1 MNSEVLINI
10 SNILERDNKTSTYKF
25 ALLRGVIDLIQE
37 SSPFIRHEGKRV
49 YFPMGLLINKWIFY
63 YYPLLSDLNTI
74 PQINSAKGLAFKNE
88 LKAIIDIYQDSG
100 EGMSVLYHDIKTGR
114 MDAAY
119 NRPIRNLY
127 SKINR
132 TIAGMPMKH
141 IGYSIYKRHYSIFQ
155 FHAETT
161 RSPQSFSNP
170 FIQGFGVFSIPVDY
184 FDAFK
189 LLGSFISGRDSILSK
204 WADFSLSSSSSKHLN
219 RSEIISRL
227 LIEPITD
234 RDVKESKQYF
244 SNLIS
249 QSGKIQ
255 CVWSG
260 KDLQQFDVDHVLPFS
275 IWRNNDLWNLL
286 PSSKKINNQKRDR
299 IPTPSMIQDCRVRII
314 DNWNLL
320 YSKNQSR
327 FTNEIEAGL
336 LGHPVAT
343 GWQKEA
349 LSKLQENAEYL
360 IKKRGYEEWKI

>member
-119 NRPIRNLY
+119 NMPIRNLY
-127 SKINR
+127 SKIKR

-141 IGYSIYKRHYSIFQ
+141 IGYSIYKRHYSIFR

-170 FIQGFGVFSIPVDY
+170 FIQGFGIFSIPVDY

-219 RSEIISRL
+219 RSDIISRL

-260 KDLQQFDVDHVLPFS
+260 RDLQQFDVDHVLPFS

>member
-88 LKAIIDIYQDSG
+88 LKAIIDIYQHSG

-260 KDLQQFDVDHVLPFS
+260 RDLQQFDVDHVLPFS

-360 IKKRGYEEWKI
+360 IKKLGNQYQ

>member
-1 MNSEVLINI
+1 LPVPPTFTL
-10 SNILERDNKTSTYKF
+10 KT
-25 ALLRGVIDLIQE
+25 
-37 SSPFIRHEGKRV
+37 P
-49 YFPMGLLINKWIFY
+49 P
-63 YYPLLSDLNTI
+63 
-74 PQINSAKGLAFKNE
+74 
-88 LKAIIDIYQDSG
+88 
-100 EGMSVLYHDIKTGR
+100 
-114 MDAAY
+114 
-119 NRPIRNLY
+119 
-127 SKINR
+127 
-132 TIAGMPMKH
+132 
-141 IGYSIYKRHYSIFQ
+141 
-155 FHAETT
+155 ET
-161 RSPQSFSNP
+161 
-170 FIQGFGVFSIPVDY
+170 

-219 RSEIISRL
+219 RSDIISRL

-260 KDLQQFDVDHVLPFS
+260 RDLQQFDVDHVLPFS

-327 FTNEIEAGL
+327 FTIEIEAGL

-343 GWQKEA
+343 GWQREA

>member
-1 MNSEVLINI
+1 
-10 SNILERDNKTSTYKF
+10 
-25 ALLRGVIDLIQE
+25 
-37 SSPFIRHEGKRV
+37 
-49 YFPMGLLINKWIFY
+49 
-63 YYPLLSDLNTI
+63 
-74 PQINSAKGLAFKNE
+74 
-88 LKAIIDIYQDSG
+88 
-100 EGMSVLYHDIKTGR
+100 
-114 MDAAY
+114 
-119 NRPIRNLY
+119 
-127 SKINR
+127 
-132 TIAGMPMKH
+132 MPMKH

-219 RSEIISRL
+219 RSDIISRL

>member
-1 MNSEVLINI
+1 
-10 SNILERDNKTSTYKF
+10 
-25 ALLRGVIDLIQE
+25 
-37 SSPFIRHEGKRV
+37 
-49 YFPMGLLINKWIFY
+49 
-63 YYPLLSDLNTI
+63 
-74 PQINSAKGLAFKNE
+74 
-88 LKAIIDIYQDSG
+88 
-100 EGMSVLYHDIKTGR
+100 MSVLYHDIKTGR

-119 NRPIRNLY
+119 YRPIRNLY

-161 RSPQSFSNP
+161 KGPQSFSNP

-260 KDLQQFDVDHVLPFS
+260 RDLVQFDVDHVLPFS

-299 IPTPSMIQDCRVRII
+299 IPTPSMIQNCRVRII

-320 YSKNQSR
+320 YLKNQSR

>member
-88 LKAIIDIYQDSG
+88 LKAIIDLYQDSG

-119 NRPIRNLY
+119 YRPIRNLY

-161 RSPQSFSNP
+161 KGPQSFSNP
-170 FIQGFGVFSIPVDY
+170 VIQGFGVFSIPVDY

-204 WADFSLSSSSSKHLN
+204 WADFSLSSTSSKHLN

-260 KDLQQFDVDHVLPFS
+260 RDLQQFDVDHVLPFS

>member
-1 MNSEVLINI
+1 MNAEVLINI
-10 SNILERDNKTSTYKF
+10 SNILERENKTSTYKF
-25 ALLRGVIDLIQE
+25 ALLRGVIDIIQE
-37 SSPFIRHEGKRV
+37 NSPFIRHEGKRV

-63 YYPLLSDLNTI
+63 YYPLFTDLNVI
-74 PQINSAKGLAFKNE
+74 PQINSAKGLAFKKE
-88 LKAIIDIYQDSG
+88 LKAIIDFYQDSG

-114 MDAAY
+114 MDAA
-119 NRPIRNLY
+119 NNKLIKGLY

-141 IGYSIYKRHYSIFQ
+141 IGNSIYKRHYSIFQ
-155 FHAETT
+155 FHADT
-161 RSPQSFSNP
+161 RRKPQSISKTL
-170 FIQGFGVFSIPVDY
+170 IQGFGVFSIPVDY
-184 FDAFK
+184 YDAFK

-204 WADFSLSSSSSKHLN
+204 WADFSLASSSSKHLT

-227 LIEPITD
+227 LIEPISD

-244 SNLIS
+244 SNLLS
-249 QSGKIQ
+249 HSGKIR

-299 IPTPSMIQDCRVRII
+299 IPTPGMIQDCGVRII

-320 YSKNQSR
+320 YSKNPNR
-327 FTNEIEAGL
+327 FTYEIEAGL
-336 LGHPVAT
+336 LGHPIT
-343 GWQKEA
+343 SGWQPEA